1 MGIRADKN
9 KQFIGLIRAT
19 IRGMTYKLAKEQASL
34 ETMMYIL
41 KHIKGLK
48 EGGVLEEQS
57 SK

>member
-1 MGIRADKN
+1 MGIRADKD
-9 KQFIGLIRAT
+9 KQCIGLIRAT

-48 EGGVLEEQS
+48 EGEF
-57 SK
+57 